1 MNLKK
6 IILILTQFFILS
18 AWTEN
23 YVKKIKNNIKN
34 NSDSF
39 TKETILF
46 NQLLVYWNGKKPE
59 IGYWQIK
66 AKVRNASTKK
76 WSKYIT
82 LMNWSLINK
91 SCLDTKND
99 LDLKNYYVRLELK
112 NNTKA
117 DAFEILIEA
126 KNGANLKDLDLIGAT
141 VSDLTEFKSTIDY
154 KKKYILNK
162 KITLTKIS
170 QFKVNHKDFD
180 RICSPTSLTMVLKYL
195 TDKNIDPIK
204 TANQVYDSALDSY
217 GSWQFNVAYAS
228 ELLRP
233 NYFVHLKRLKNFQDI
248 LDNIKN
254 NLPVIVSVRG
264 EIKDAPRPYNRGH
277 VMVVAGY
284 NDKKKLVIC
293 YDPAFDNNYKVLK
306 NYPLHSFLKAWNKSN
321 CLAYCFEKK

>member
-66 AKVRNASTKK
+66 AKVRKALTKK
-76 WSKYIT
+76 WSEYIT
-82 LMNWSLINK
+82 LMDWSLINK

-99 LDLKNYYVRLELK
+99 LDLKNYHVRLELE

-117 DAFEILIEA
+117 DAFEILIES

-141 VSDLTEFKSTIDY
+141 VSNLTEFKSTIDY
-154 KKKYILNK
+154 KK
-162 KITLTKIS
+162 
-170 QFKVNHKDFD
+170 
-180 RICSPTSLTMVLKYL
+180 
-195 TDKNIDPIK
+195 NI
-204 TANQVYDSALDSY
+204 
-217 GSWQFNVAYAS
+217 F
-228 ELLRP
+228 
-233 NYFVHLKRLKNFQDI
+233 
-248 LDNIKN
+248 
-254 NLPVIVSVRG
+254 
-264 EIKDAPRPYNRGH
+264 
-277 VMVVAGY
+277 
-284 NDKKKLVIC
+284 
-293 YDPAFDNNYKVLK
+293 
-306 NYPLHSFLKAWNKSN
+306 
-321 CLAYCFEKK
+321 